1 MTLVDN
7 GVMTLDDYWREMVT
21 VALLGTD
28 RRDPPSPP
36 VGGLADLAADDPQPT
51 PSQRLLQQVAGCA
64 VAQRAGVLPGASAQV
79 IAPPDDD
86 PRPLTP
92 PAATATWRRI
102 LSDWPVLEDEWVLTV
117 IHSGRRL
124 APELVG
130 PLLARYRT
138 DATRHARALV
148 AAGPLGK
155 WMIEWSPRLAC
166 TAKTRAVMEAIGELP
181 ELAIMP
187 DLLPVLWA
195 TPEQAAHTLA
205 GGLSSGVFGI
215 SHRAVLINL
224 VARVNPASLPALAE
238 AIGHVDPSLPA
249 IGLAFALADLARL
262 RQQMLTELETIIEP
276 KTISEGETA

>member
-1 MTLVDN
+1 MTITVDAP
-7 GVMTLDDYWREMVT
+7 GDITLTDYWREMVT

-28 RRDPPSPP
+28 RRDPPVPP
-36 VGGLADLAADDPQPT
+36 TGGLADLAADDPQPT

-64 VAQRAGVLPGASAQV
+64 VAQRAGVLPGAAQRL

-86 PRPLTP
+86 PRPMTP
-92 PAATATWRRI
+92 PAASATWRRI
-102 LSDWPVLEDEWVLTV
+102 IGDWPVLEDEWVLAV

-124 APELVG
+124 APELVV

-148 AAGPLGK
+148 AAGPLGN
-155 WMIEWSPRLAC
+155 WMTEWSPRLGC
-166 TAKTRAVMEAIGELP
+166 TAKTRAVMETIGELP
-181 ELAIMP
+181 ELAIVP

-195 TPEQAAHTLA
+195 TPKQAAKTIA
-205 GGLSSGVFGI
+205 GGLSSGVFGL

-224 VARVNPASLPALAE
+224 VARVDPASLPALGE
-238 AIGHVDPSLPA
+238 AIGHVDPSLPT

-262 RQQMLTELETIIEP
+262 RHQMLTELETP
-276 KTISEGETA
+276 

>member
-1 MTLVDN
+1 MTA
-7 GVMTLDDYWREMVT
+7 GSAPTLGDYWREMVT

-36 VGGLADLAADDPQPT
+36 IGGLADLAADDPQPT

-64 VAQRAGVLPGASAQV
+64 VAQRAGVLPGHSAQL
-79 IAPPDDD
+79 IAPPDLD

-102 LSDWPVLEDEWVLTV
+102 VADWPVLEDEWVLAV

-124 APELVG
+124 APDLVV
-130 PLLARYRT
+130 PVLARHRG

-148 AAGPLGK
+148 AAGPLGQ

-166 TAKTRAVMEAIGELP
+166 VAKKPAVMEAIGELP
-181 ELAIMP
+181 ELAIVP
-187 DLLPVLWA
+187 DLLAVLWA
-195 TPEQAAHTLA
+195 SPKQAARTIA

-215 SHRAVLINL
+215 SHRAVLVNV
-224 VARVNPASLPALAE
+224 VARMQPASLPELGE
-238 AIGHVDPSLPA
+238 AIGRIDPSQPT

-262 RQQMLTELETIIEP
+262 RHHMLTELETP
-276 KTISEGETA
+276 